1 MSLYQI
7 LILKQNNSASVR
19 RVSGKGSLAVGTDT
33 ATEYQRTTHRRKTG
47 KKMTARKRLRHSPE
61 MAVSDR
67 SNISSETKAAVQ
79 LLLGVR
85 EAYLQRESKQKPHD
99 DEHEEGS
106 PISSCRSASESEQSI
121 VQEEKEHRNMNERS
135 RQAERRGASPALVSS
150 AVTSN
155 DEGQSNEGTEDAP
168 KATKTGSRER
178 FPVKYNRAQRR
189 AALQRYRDKK
199 KRRSQNCRNTI
210 RYDIRK
216 KLADRRPRYKGR
228 FSKPP
233 PGYKEEANSVEP
245 ISD

>member
-79 LLLGVR
+79 LLLGVG
-85 EAYLQRESKQKPHD
+85 EAYLQRELKEKPHD

-121 VQEEKEHRNMNERS
+121 VQEEKEHCNMNERS
-135 RQAERRGASPALVSS
+135 RHAERRALVLST
-150 AVTSN
+150 VTSN
-155 DEGQSNEGTEDAP
+155 DEGQSDEGTEDAP
-168 KATKTGSRER
+168 KAMKIGSKEK

-199 KRRSQNCRNTI
+199 KRRSQNRRNVI

-233 PGYKEEANSVEP
+233 PGDKEGANSVEL
-245 ISD
+245 ISE